1 MGLANPMEFTAKQIA
16 PPRDWSRFEDLCR
29 ALFSAVWHDPYAQKN
44 GRSGQPQHGV
54 DIWGESQGT
63 RHGTHCVQCKGKD
76 INYHGKVTRSEFD
89 AELAKAEHFKPAPHV
104 WILAT
109 TAPNDSILQEHV
121 RVRSQERVEAGT
133 FPVAVLGWESLVALM
148 GDHPAVIEQ
157 FYPEHGN
164 HMSAVLAAMRAL
176 PRRDELTP
184 FLSDRTGSQERK
196 DTNRHDPWVPIAF
209 ETSRGLG
216 PALLGRAL
224 GAADVGLCPRLPEAG
239 VLEAELAS
247 GYSAR
252 LAGVPGAGKSVCAL
266 QAAEHFAGKGF
277 RVVRLRDPRTDTL
290 ALTQDDIPTVHLIDD
305 AHLTAEHALVLAEQ
319 ATTPSK
325 LLLSAFT
332 TSHMLGRSPGTIHLD
347 AKRAVGVIADDLRR
361 RRDETLAA
369 VRLVDDWVGDG
380 LGQEKLEGRLDAA
393 AGADF
398 PWQFCFILSG
408 GWRRVHSVV
417 ASARAAQADLV
428 LGAIAIRQLAT
439 RDARATAQ
447 DLQPMFVAAGLA
459 PGAVDAAVAWLVEQ
473 RIVVAATDLR
483 CPHQRFSAK
492 VFDPLLEHRDADG
505 RRQIARMMS
514 QTLADPAMSL
524 AGLGLLLSEFRMS
537 GSGARW
543 SRLVDEHALT
553 PFLERCWSAESAD
566 DIAAAARALREI
578 DSYLPDAIKRPGR
591 SAVVTVARWFSAPQP
606 GMAYAVGNYLNGTYR
621 NVRYGRAIVR
631 ASNPEA
637 IADRLNDALRPETA
651 DFASEIAKMITQA
664 FSSLTPEWKARY
676 LARIDRQKCLSLA
689 SNWPAES
696 PLYRSAWFCEHLL
709 HLERAFG
716 LQLVDALGPAI
727 AGRMRADPIGT
738 FDALE
743 DIFWNGLRVYDP
755 LNVYKGKLAPTAAMR
770 EACGRLCRQWGPE
783 DLARALEQASVRQ
796 FRDAAGVL
804 NIVHKTA
811 PGLLAATAGAI
822 DWDQLDRALGVDWG
836 QLPHDAITLLCQ
848 FYADPVGRTRVAD
861 LIDRHLED
869 IAKLDAS
876 LAFIAPDAA
885 LRQIERGAHIA
896 LAGDSND
903 WPLRGGILADFHK
916 RRPELVETLL
926 EPHIGAIAAAL
937 SQESPTYFERA
948 LLFLRVCRQVAPG
961 GLEAIL
967 EQVDVISAGKGWS
980 AALSG
985 REVSGHKARHP
996 GAREAIAWLLHHLRD
1011 RNDALGDLA
1020 RRLCDE
1026 FPKGAAL
1033 SAKKFEAFSDL

>member
-1 MGLANPMEFTAKQIA
+1 MEFTAKQIA
-16 PPRDWSRFEDLCR
+16 PPKDWSRFEDLCR
-29 ALFSAVWHDPYAQKN
+29 ALFSAVWNDPYAQKN

-54 DIWGESQGT
+54 DVWGESHGA
-63 RHGTHCVQCKGKD
+63 RSGTHCIQCKGKD
-76 INYHGKVTRSEFD
+76 INYHGKVTHSEFD
-89 AELAKAEHFKPAPHV
+89 TELAKAERFNPPPRL

-109 TAPNDSILQEHV
+109 TAPNDATLQEHV
-121 RVRSQERVEAGT
+121 RLRSQERAAAGT
-133 FPVAVLGWESLVALM
+133 FPVTVLGWESLIALM

-157 FYPEHGN
+157 FYPEHGD
-164 HMSAVLAAMRAL
+164 HMSALLAAVRAL
-176 PRRDELTP
+176 PRRDELLL
-184 FLSDRTGSQERK
+184 FLSGKTRPTQHE
-196 DTNRHDPWVPIAF
+196 DTSGRDSWVPIAF

-239 VLEAELAS
+239 VLETELAS

-290 ALTQDDIPTVHLIDD
+290 TLTQDDVPTVHLIDD

-319 ATTPSK
+319 AATPSK

-332 TSHMLGRSPGTIHLD
+332 TSHILGRSPGTIHLD

-380 LGQEKLEGRLDAA
+380 IGQEKLEGRLDAA
-393 AGADF
+393 ASADF

-417 ASARAAQADLV
+417 ASARAAKADLV
-428 LGAIAIRQLAT
+428 LGAIAIRQLAA

-447 DLQPMFVAAGLA
+447 DLHPMFVTAGLA
-459 PGAVDAAVAWLVEQ
+459 FDEAEAAIAWLVEQ
-473 RIVVAATDLR
+473 RIVIAATDLR

-505 RRQIARMMS
+505 RRQIARMMA

-543 SRLVDEHALT
+543 SRLIDEPALT
-553 PFLERCWSAESAD
+553 PFLERCWSAESAE

-591 SAVVTVARWFSAPQP
+591 SAVVTVAKWFSAPQP
-606 GMAYAVGNYLNGTYR
+606 SMAYAIGNYLNGTYR

-631 ASNPEA
+631 ASDPEA
-637 IADRLNDALRPETA
+637 IADRLNDTLRPQTA

-664 FSSLTPEWKARY
+664 FSALTQEWKARY
-676 LARIDRQKCLSLA
+676 LARINRQKCLVLA

-709 HLERAFG
+709 HLERTFG

-727 AGRMRADPIGT
+727 GGRMRADPIDT

-743 DIFWNGLRVYDP
+743 DIFWNGLRIYDP
-755 LNVYKGKLAPTAAMR
+755 LQVYKGKLAPTAAMR

-804 NIVHKTA
+804 NIIHRAA
-811 PGLLAATAGAI
+811 PELLAATVTAI
-822 DWDQLDRALGVDWG
+822 DWDQFDRTLGADWR
-836 QLPHDAITLLCQ
+836 QLPHDAISLLCQ
-848 FYADPVGRTRVAD
+848 FYDDPVGRARVAD
-861 LIDRHLED
+861 MIDRHLEEM
-869 IAKLDAS
+869 AELDTS
-876 LAFIAPDAA
+876 LAYIAPDAA

-916 RRPELVETLL
+916 RRPERVGALL
-926 EPHIGAIAAAL
+926 EPHLSAIAAAL

-948 LLFLRVCRQVAPG
+948 LLFLRVCRQVAPSG
-961 GLEAIL
+961 FETIL
-967 EQVDVISAGKGWS
+967 EQVDVAIAGKGWT

-985 REVSGHKARHP
+985 REVSGYKARHP
-996 GAREAIAWLLHHLRD
+996 GAREAIAWLVHHLRD
-1011 RNDALGDLA
+1011 RSGALGDLA
-1020 RRLCDE
+1020 RRLGEE
-1026 FPKGAAL
+1026 FPKGVTL
-1033 SAKKFEAFSDL
+1033 SPKKLEKFSDL

>member
-1 MGLANPMEFTAKQIA
+1 MEFTAKQIA
-16 PPRDWSRFEDLCR
+16 PPKDWSRFEDLCR
-29 ALFSAVWHDPYAQKN
+29 ALFSAVWNDPYAQKN

-54 DIWGESQGT
+54 DIWGESHGA
-63 RHGTHCVQCKGKD
+63 RSGTHCIQCKGKE
-76 INYHGKVTRSEFD
+76 INYHGKVTNSEFD
-89 AELAKAEHFKPAPHV
+89 TELAKAERFKPAPRL

-109 TAPNDSILQEHV
+109 TAPNDASLQEHV
-121 RVRSQERVEAGT
+121 RIRSQERAAAGT
-133 FPVAVLGWESLVALM
+133 FLVTVLGWESLIALM
-148 GDHPAVIEQ
+148 GDHPSVIEQ

-164 HMSAVLAAMRAL
+164 HMCALLAAVRAL
-176 PRRDELTP
+176 PRRDELLP
-184 FLSDRTGSQERK
+184 FLSGKSSSQHE
-196 DTNRHDPWVPIAF
+196 DTSGRNSWVPIAF
-209 ETSRGLG
+209 ETTRGLG

-247 GYSAR
+247 SYSAR

-266 QAAEHFAGKGF
+266 QAAEYFAGKGF

-290 ALTQDDIPTVHLIDD
+290 TLTQDDVPTVHLIDD
-305 AHLTAEHALVLAEQ
+305 AHLTAEHTLVLAEQ
-319 ATTPSK
+319 AATPSK

-332 TSHMLGRSPGTIHLD
+332 TPHILGRSPGTIHLD

-380 LGQEKLEGRLDAA
+380 IGQEKLEGRLDAA
-393 AGADF
+393 ASADF

-408 GWRRVHSVV
+408 GWRRVNSVV
-417 ASARAAQADLV
+417 ASARAAKADLV

-439 RDARATAQ
+439 RDGRATAQ
-447 DLQPMFVAAGLA
+447 DLHPMFVAAGLA
-459 PGAVDAAVAWLVEQ
+459 FDEAAAAIAWLVEQ

-492 VFDPLLEHRDADG
+492 VFDPLLEQRDADG
-505 RRQIARMMS
+505 RRQIARMMA

-537 GSGARW
+537 ESGARW
-543 SRLVDEHALT
+543 SRLIDEPALT
-553 PFLERCWSAESAD
+553 PFLERCWAAESAE

-591 SAVVTVARWFSAPQP
+591 NAVITVAKWFSAPQP
-606 GMAYAVGNYLNGTYR
+606 SMAHAVGNYLNGTYR

-631 ASNPEA
+631 ASDPEA
-637 IADRLNDALRPETA
+637 IADRLNDALCAQTA

-664 FSSLTPEWKARY
+664 FIALTLEWKTRY
-676 LARIDRQKCLSLA
+676 LARIDRQKCLMLA
-689 SNWPAES
+689 SNWPTES

-709 HLERAFG
+709 HLDRNFG
-716 LQLVDALGPAI
+716 LQLVDALGAAI
-727 AGRMRADPIGT
+727 GGRMRADPIDT

-743 DIFWNGLRVYDP
+743 DIFSNGLRIYDP
-755 LNVYKGKLAPTAAMR
+755 LQVYKGKLAPTAAMR

-804 NIVHKTA
+804 NVIHKAA
-811 PGLLAATAGAI
+811 PELFAATVAAI
-822 DWDQLDRALGVDWG
+822 DWDQLDRTLGADWG
-836 QLPHDAITLLCQ
+836 QLPHDAISLLCQ
-848 FYADPVGRTRVAD
+848 FFYDSVGRARVAD
-861 LIDRHLED
+861 MIDRHLEE
-869 IAKLDAS
+869 IAELDTS
-876 LAFIAPDAA
+876 LAYIAPDAA
-885 LRQIERGAHIA
+885 LRQIERGAYIA
-896 LAGDSND
+896 LAGDSNN

-916 RRPELVETLL
+916 RRPERVGALL
-926 EPHIGAIAAAL
+926 EPHLSAIAAAL

-948 LLFLRVCRQVAPG
+948 LLFLRVCRQVAPIG
-961 GLEAIL
+961 FETIL
-967 EQVDVISAGKGWS
+967 EQVDVATAGKGWT

-985 REVSGHKARHP
+985 REVSGHKLRHP
-996 GAREAIAWLLHHLRD
+996 GAREAVAWLVHHLRD
-1011 RNDALGDLA
+1011 RSGALGDLA
-1020 RRLCDE
+1020 RRLREE
-1026 FPKGAAL
+1026 FPKGATL
-1033 SAKKFEAFSDL
+1033 SAKKLETFSDL